1 MANPSAADIT
11 PIENAAT
18 IQSASRARPRTL
30 WGDAARRLRHNP
42 TFLIATGI
50 LLFFLF
56 VAIAAPLLTP
66 YEYSQQ
72 FRQDG
77 LTVNGSP
84 VPPNAM
90 FWFGTDQLGRD
101 LFTRI
106 LFGARIAFIV
116 GISVAGINVLIGVL
130 YGSVAGMAGGR
141 LDTVM
146 MRGVDIIMSLPSL
159 FIILLFVAVF
169 ERSLLITIVVLC
181 LLAWTGAARI
191 FRSEVT
197 SIKER
202 DFILAERSLGASS
215 RYIFSRHILPQLLPL
230 IIVLAGLGVP
240 SAIFAEAGLSFLGL
254 GVPPPTPTWGGMLA
268 QGVQMYR
275 NAWWMLVFPG
285 VALVLL
291 VICFNLLADGL
302 RQALDPRLRGK

>member
-1 MANPSAADIT
+1 MANPDAAGVAVTNGVAI
-11 PIENAAT
+11 PAPV
-18 IQSASRARPRTL
+18 SRARPRTL
-30 WGDAARRLRHNP
+30 WGDAWRRLKRNR
-42 TFLIATGI
+42 TFLIAAGI
-50 LLFFLF
+50 LVFFLF

-72 FRQDG
+72 FRKDG
-77 LTVNGSP
+77 LTAKGSP

-106 LFGARIAFIV
+106 LFGARIALIV
-116 GISVAGINVLIGVL
+116 GVTVAVVTVMIGVI
-130 YGSVAGMAGGR
+130 YGSIAGMAGGR
-141 LDTVM
+141 VDTAM
-146 MRGVDIIMSLPSL
+146 MRVVDIVMSLPSL
-159 FIILLFVAVF
+159 FIILLFVALF
-169 ERSLLITIVVLC
+169 ERSLLITILVLC
-181 LLAWTGAARI
+181 LLAWTASARI

-202 DFILAERSLGASS
+202 DFILAERSLGASNF
-215 RYIFSRHILPQLLPL
+215 YIFGRHILPQLLPL
-230 IIVLAGLGVP
+230 VIVLAGLAVP
-240 SAIFAEAGLSFLGL
+240 AAIFAEAGLSFLGL

-268 QGVQMYR
+268 QGTQMYR

-285 VALVLL
+285 VALVVL

-302 RQALDPRLRGK
+302 RQALDPRLRGR